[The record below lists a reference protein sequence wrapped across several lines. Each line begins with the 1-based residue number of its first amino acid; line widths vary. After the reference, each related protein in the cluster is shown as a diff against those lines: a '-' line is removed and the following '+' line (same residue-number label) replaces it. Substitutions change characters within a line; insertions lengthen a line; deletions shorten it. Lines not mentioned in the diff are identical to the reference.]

1 MVILEKSFIF
11 ILSNY
16 SQTKITTMKNLIL
29 AFGFALVANITFAQV
44 TLVSP
49 FIQNS
54 DTITLVGLSPNEV
67 KIELAEYACNVRVE
81 TTMQILNEKELSEN
95 VVSEIY
101 GLAIAEAI
109 EAENKITTKID
120 RFRNVEAKNNGNT
133 AKIDRTVTVFVK
145 QGTVIQYN

>member
-1 MVILEKSFIF
+1 
-11 ILSNY
+11 
-16 SQTKITTMKNLIL
+16 MKNLIL

-95 VVSEIY
+95 AVSEIY

-109 EAENKITTKID
+109 EAENKIATKID

>member
-1 MVILEKSFIF
+1 
-11 ILSNY
+11 
-16 SQTKITTMKNLIL
+16 MKNLIL

-49 FIQNS
+49 FIQKS
-54 DTITLVGLSPNEV
+54 DTITLVGISPNEV

-81 TTMQILNEKELSEN
+81 TTMQILNENELSEN
-95 VVSEIY
+95 AVSEIY

-109 EAENKITTKID
+109 EAENKIATKID